1 MLMKVGRVGTL
12 IFWAIVIAA
21 VAGVLPGGLNQLMRN
36 LGILILLAH
45 FAEVGLMYTTLRE
58 RLKPTLKDA
67 ALVMLYGA
75 FYLKPKLDA
84 SR

>member
-1 MLMKVGRVGTL
+1 MLMKAGRIGTL
-12 IFWAIVIAA
+12 IFWVIVLAG

-67 ALVMLYGA
+67 ALVMVYGA